1 MSNNKK
7 TEWTIIETFEE
18 DDFICIDFY
27 ERAKKGNNTSDYKFG
42 NPKVKY
48 EPNFDKK
55 RNSLLSL
62 KNEEYYLEWDKY
74 ISKYRKSIYNEE
86 IENLQNQLKE
96 LKIVESNIE
105 RDLDYN
111 KRNEKKFK
119 ESQNKYVENQIK
131 IKEVD
136 KNINNLLQD
145 IYKLNQLKDIG
156 KDLLGNK
163 ISFGL
168 FDVDFKTLQNL
179 PADFVAFPAFLVE
192 YNHRSDSISN
202 TKGDLKYL
210 DSLPQGIKDDR
221 IKDDIIKSANKY
233 NIKYTIDLFNKYE
246 KIHRA
251 N

>member
-1 MSNNKK
+1 M
-7 TEWTIIETFEE
+7 
-18 DDFICIDFY
+18 
-27 ERAKKGNNTSDYKFG
+27 
-42 NPKVKY
+42 
-48 EPNFDKK
+48 
-55 RNSLLSL
+55 
-62 KNEEYYLEWDKY
+62 
-74 ISKYRKSIYNEE
+74 
-86 IENLQNQLKE
+86 KE

-179 PADFVAFPAFLVE
+179 PADC
-192 YNHRSDSISN
+192 
-202 TKGDLKYL
+202 KYC
-210 DSLPQGIKDDR
+210 K
-221 IKDDIIKSANKY
+221 
-233 NIKYTIDLFNKYE
+233 LFTGKLLWSYYWNNFY
-246 KIHRA
+246 
-251 N
+251 